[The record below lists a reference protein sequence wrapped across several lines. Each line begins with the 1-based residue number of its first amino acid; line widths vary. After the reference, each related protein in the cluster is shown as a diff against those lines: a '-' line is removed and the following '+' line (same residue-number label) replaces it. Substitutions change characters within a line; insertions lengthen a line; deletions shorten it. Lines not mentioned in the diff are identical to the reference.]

1 MAGLTRVGSQPLKVW
16 AALATLYVVWGA
28 NFLAIALTVRTL
40 PPLLGMSVR
49 HLIAGGVLLTWPLLR
64 ARGAF
69 RMGREQWRAAVVF
82 GAALFLVGHGGL
94 AWAQQTVP
102 SGVAAL
108 LVGSIPLWMAA
119 IDRVAFARR
128 LAWPTVVGLVVGFA
142 GVALLVD
149 PAGGEIDRAGALVA
163 LVAALAWAAGSLYSQ
178 RAPLPSDPLL
188 AAGAAMAAGGVLL
201 GVAGVAGGEL
211 SDVDLARVSG
221 ESLAGLAYMI
231 VFASLVGFS
240 AYVWLLRVAPTS
252 LVSTYAYANPVVA
265 VLLGWAVLG
274 EAITPRVLLAGA
286 AIVAAVALIVSAR
299 EGKQAAREPARELA
313 GARR

>member
-1 MAGLTRVGSQPLKVW
+1 MKVW
-16 AALATLYVVWGA
+16 AALATLYFVWGA

-49 HLIAGGVLLTWPLLR
+49 HLVAGGFLLAWTLLR
-64 ARGAF
+64 KRGGT
-69 RMGREQWRAAVVF
+69 RMGAEQWTAAVVF

-119 IDRVAFARR
+119 IDRVAFGRR
-128 LAWPTVVGLVVGFA
+128 LAWPAVAGLVVGFA
-142 GVALLVD
+142 GLALLVD
-149 PAGGEIDRAGALVA
+149 PSGGGRIDRLGALVA

-178 RAPLPSDPLL
+178 RAPLPADPLL

-201 GVAGVAGGEL
+201 AVAGVAGGEL
-211 SDVDLARVSG
+211 SELELSSVSA
-221 ESLAGLAYMI
+221 ESLGGLAYMI

-286 AIVAAVALIVSAR
+286 AIVAAVALIVSAGSSR
-299 EGKQAAREPARELA
+299 EAAPSRGLAEAR
-313 GARR
+313 